1 MELYR
6 EDGRKAGLFDVCD
19 WWIEKYPPDV
29 FVKEPKPVV
38 EARMCM
44 QNILIKR
51 VRVVPSSNSRKTK
64 SAKDHICCMNDV
76 DKFGNVKCITCGEKD
91 VVK

>member
-1 MELYR
+1 MKCKNCNHSIRSTTIYDTRRLRSSKSYPYTHSR
-6 EDGRKAGLFDVCD
+6 HDEDGNCQVIWCKCCKA
-19 WWIEKYPPDV
+19 
-29 FVKEPKPVV
+29 EP
-38 EARMCM
+38 
-44 QNILIKR
+44 LT
-51 VRVVPSSNSRKTK
+51 SDNSRKTK